1 MKWNVI
7 DGFAP
12 GLAKDG
18 PGRWKAWLRARL
30 SVSLEES
37 PGDPVKSAR
46 HGVVVSHPAQPS
58 KAIGEQLATWEDE
71 GGRAVSEVK
80 AIDSRAS

>member
-30 SVSLEES
+30 SVDLEET
-37 PGDPVKSAR
+37 PDEHVKPAR
-46 HGVVVSHPAQPS
+46 DRVAVSQALQPS
-58 KAIGEQLATWEDE
+58 KAMSEQLNTWEDE
-71 GGRAVSEVK
+71 GGRAVPEVK
-80 AIDSRAS
+80 AIDSRTS

>member
-7 DGFAP
+7 EGFAP

-30 SVSLEES
+30 SADLET
-37 PGDPVKSAR
+37 PDDHVKTAR
-46 HGVVVSHPAQPS
+46 DSVVVSQAPQPS
-58 KAIGEQLATWEDE
+58 KAISEQLNTWEDE